1 MIRIAQFL
9 LAVTLV
15 FAVDVSAT
23 KADDIATIYAN
34 RCAFCHGVSGKGDGP
49 AGVALKPPPRNLA
62 DPEYWKSANDEAL
75 KAVIANGK
83 PGTAMVAFKDTLS
96 ADQIAALVEHL
107 KRFNPA
113 H

>member
-1 MIRIAQFL
+1 MIHIAQFL
-9 LAVTLV
+9 VAATFL
-15 FAVDVSAT
+15 FAVDVAAA

-96 ADQIAALVEHL
+96 PEQIAALVDHL
-107 KRFNPA
+107 KAFNPA
-113 H
+113 R

>member
-1 MIRIAQFL
+1 MIRIAHFL
-9 LAVTLV
+9 LAVTFVL
-15 FAVDVSAT
+15 ALDVAAT
-23 KADDIATIYAN
+23 RADDIATIYAN

-49 AGVALKPPPRNLA
+49 AGVALKPAPRNLA

-107 KRFNPA
+107 KGFNPA